1 MTDRPTQMADTSPGL
16 GEVLEKTD
24 SSDSESSSD
33 VGSEEEYH
41 PNTPASSSEEEW
53 ESPEKLSSQKN
64 GKYTIN
70 KGKNPQKYQ
79 KRRSKQNTK
88 ETEVTSTVSIKTCT
102 KRGAKKRTWDKK
114 HYCFYCNKAILKMA
128 RHLQR
133 KHMDKKDVAYAFS
146 FEIGS
151 KQRKVLLEKLRNK
164 GDYKHNT
171 HVLEKGSG
179 ELITWKQPSK
189 KASAKDYLPCPHCY
203 GMFVKWDLWR
213 HQSVCRSKKHLE
225 GGTKK
230 TRSRVQSLAATLL
243 PNAALSG
250 GCEDIINKMR
260 QDDVSFHIRSDV
272 LICRYGDALYA
283 KHGRVKSRHQ
293 YIAQRLRELGRFMLV
308 AKQMDKTVKVLQDVC
323 VPSKFKFVVNVAKK
337 LTEFS
342 PGKNEYGKPSTA
354 VKIGFCLKGAVQVL
368 IGQALMNDDD
378 LEEKRGKKFLE
389 LLDKNWKCD
398 VSVSAHQSI
407 QEKRWNKQD
416 DIPLTRDVM
425 TLRNHLRMVEDKAR
439 DELTQQQSLMAY
451 RTLNETVLAQ
461 VIVFNKRREGEAS
474 RLTVEAYKKA
484 CTNPINQDI
493 YETLSP
499 LEKEL
504 SKLLTRIE
512 VRGKRSR
519 KVPIFL
525 TERMKNSVDLLVTW
539 REKAGVLE
547 ENPYLFARPGVMTS
561 IRGCDCLR
569 KYAVES
575 KAENPE
581 LLRSTKLRKQVAT
594 LCQLL
599 DLSEQELE
607 QVARFMGHDIRVH
620 RDFYRQT
627 DKTFQIAK
635 ISKLLFAM
643 EEGTRSL
650 AGKNLK
656 TIEPFVCG
664 ESSTSTSDVIR
675 RKTGREV
682 DEDGD
687 PEMSSTKGMDPLSDR
702 ETAGSD
708 TDDEGAEILLTQK
721 NKPQTKKRLKR
732 HGDPE
737 MSSRKGMDPL
747 TDRETAGSDTD
758 DGDPEM
764 SSTKGTDP
772 LADTETAGSDTDNVS
787 QGVPLTQSKKTPPKK
802 QQTPPSKSSVK
813 RPWTEKEK
821 SAVNK
826 HLGRFVGERKVP
838 GKKDCTACIEQERA
852 LAQRSWKD
860 VKNFVYNTIV
870 AHKRRDASRFLKF

>member
-1 MTDRPTQMADTSPGL
+1 
-16 GEVLEKTD
+16 
-24 SSDSESSSD
+24 
-33 VGSEEEYH
+33 
-41 PNTPASSSEEEW
+41 
-53 ESPEKLSSQKN
+53 
-64 GKYTIN
+64 
-70 KGKNPQKYQ
+70 
-79 KRRSKQNTK
+79 
-88 ETEVTSTVSIKTCT
+88 
-102 KRGAKKRTWDKK
+102 
-114 HYCFYCNKAILKMA
+114 
-128 RHLQR
+128 
-133 KHMDKKDVAYAFS
+133 
-146 FEIGS
+146 
-151 KQRKVLLEKLRNK
+151 
-164 GDYKHNT
+164 
-171 HVLEKGSG
+171 
-179 ELITWKQPSK
+179 
-189 KASAKDYLPCPHCY
+189 
-203 GMFVKWDLWR
+203 
-213 HQSVCRSKKHLE
+213 
-225 GGTKK
+225 
-230 TRSRVQSLAATLL
+230 
-243 PNAALSG
+243 
-250 GCEDIINKMR
+250 MR

-708 TDDEGAEILLTQK
+708 TDGEVSTSISDVVR
-721 NKPQTKKRLKR
+721 KKTGR
-732 HGDPE
+732 D
-737 MSSRKGMDPL
+737 
-747 TDRETAGSDTD
+747 D

-772 LADTETAGSDTDNVS
+772 LSDTETAGSDTDNVS

-826 HLGRFVGERKVP
+826 HLGRFVEERKVP

-870 AHKRRDASRFLKF
+870 AHKRRDASRFLRF